1 MILITQA
8 QATQGVR
15 MTDQKINGESSEK
28 DGLHPASDDIRP
40 APDAQKQVEKHV
52 IKTGVSLATC
62 VIVSLACS
70 AFAGLV
76 SFQLATTQHVTVA
89 PLVLVNGSALAEA
102 QMSATTSKPDMSPEQ
117 AKADGLAFVEGL
129 QKALKPYTD
138 AGIAVVNSSVVM
150 NRPDGLDITKQIA
163 QQLGLEV
170 D

>member
-1 MILITQA
+1 MIQSTHA
-8 QATQGVR
+8 QVTQGVR
-15 MTDQKINGESSEK
+15 MTDKKINDDSSEK
-28 DGLHPASDDIRP
+28 DGLHPASDDIRS
-40 APDAQKQVEKHV
+40 APEAPERVEKPE
-52 IKTGVSLATC
+52 IRAGVSLATC

-76 SFQLATTQHVTVA
+76 SFKLATTQHETIA

-150 NRPDGLDITKQIA
+150 NRPDGLDVTKQIA